1 MCKEGRKMGQT
12 FKIDLRE
19 IEGEGEFLCPTCT
32 RIISPDDESGMTY
45 DVLET
50 EAEEGGILREVTIRC
65 RTCGS
70 IIHITG
76 FEALA
81 GTETLEYLDDY
92 LSFHVDLENI

>member
-1 MCKEGRKMGQT
+1 MSKEGKKMGQT

-19 IEGEGEFLCPTCT
+19 IEGEGEFFCPTCT

-45 DVLET
+45 DILET
-50 EAEEGGILREVTIRC
+50 ETEEDGTLREVIIRC

-81 GTETLEYLDDY
+81 GTETLDYLDDY